1 MIAVETLLLLIGG
14 VVLAVLLVQIF
25 ARGSEAGRGRPVIR
39 LVRATRAADGAE
51 ETRLTINDQAILT
64 ASSAGLR
71 LADYADEIERLE
83 MIATRIASALGG
95 TVELARVDRKN
106 AEIEGGLPVRSL
118 LSDARSADESYP
130 R

>member
-71 LADYADEIERLE
+71 LADYADEIEH
-83 MIATRIASALGG
+83 RIGVGRHGG
-95 TVELARVDRKN
+95 AGAGGPEERRDR
-106 AEIEGGLPVRSL
+106 R
-118 LSDARSADESYP
+118 RSAGAQP
-130 R
+130 AIRCALCR